1 MSILFDF
8 YWLRDKKTES
18 IRLVFKIFKLNQF
31 FYY

>member
-8 YWLRDKKTES
+8 YWLRDKKTEP